1 MEQNSDI
8 TQMRK
13 AIADLKQAAE
23 QIRQKGDG
31 FPCVFSNVRRIEAS
45 IKMLEINLPDG
56 LD

>member
-1 MEQNSDI
+1 
-8 TQMRK
+8 MRK